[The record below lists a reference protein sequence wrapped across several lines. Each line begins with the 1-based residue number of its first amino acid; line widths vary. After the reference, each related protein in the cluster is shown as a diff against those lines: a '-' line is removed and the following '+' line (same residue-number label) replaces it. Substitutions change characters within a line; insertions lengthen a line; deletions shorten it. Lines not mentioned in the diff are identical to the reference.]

1 MIEIKTQTI
10 KWSMAS
16 QISYHKPFIEGGMG
30 GSLGGGPGPSGWHP
44 TSPGASPR
52 VDSGQMLPDQHIERV
67 AADIMAI
74 RMPNTQVWI
83 LIDICFSM

>member
-1 MIEIKTQTI
+1 
-10 KWSMAS
+10 
-16 QISYHKPFIEGGMG
+16 MG
-30 GSLGGGPGPSGWHP
+30 GSLGAGPGPSGWHP

-83 LIDICFSM
+83 